1 MRTFAAI
8 VLLAVLGGSP
18 QDYPKASP
26 FAGLRWV
33 EGEPDVRVDG
43 AWYRLVSINGTP
55 AKDILDFCKSTWGK
69 DWQRRFG
76 EDLVEVLVRMKLK
89 PRVTVDLEVKE
100 LDSGKVREIK
110 GVRMTRQNRE
120 AVRNP
125 LTGDQI
131 GEDLEQLRA
140 HLEDR
145 YSYLTLRPWDWG
157 KELDAMKAR
166 LAKEPSRQA
175 LALDLMRFLS
185 RFGDGHSSLDEDPLP
200 PGYAPYLLGDAGGQ
214 LVAFHPHR
222 RDFLDPTHP
231 YVRSIDGLPLAKWL
245 DAASRVV
252 PAGSPAFVR
261 NQGIRMLRNVTFLRG
276 ELGLKADGP
285 LILELET
292 EDRTDVIS
300 KEQNVQGMRPT
311 YGTWPSEREPNLRP
325 DVGYLRIEDMV
336 EEQRYLKELARR
348 MEDFR
353 NTEGLIGLIIDV
365 RGNGGGT
372 RDVLRTLFPYF
383 MTPGDGLH
391 IANVAVYRRPAE
403 EAENRPGGYLKD
415 RELHPVTSDV
425 WTAEDRAAIET
436 FAKSFKPEWAP
447 PPDKFTAWHYFALK
461 PGAAPFTF
469 DKPVVIL
476 MDSQCFSATDIF
488 LGAFKG
494 WRNVTLMGAPSG
506 GGSGRV
512 RQLNLKHSKIA
523 LKLSTIAS
531 FRRDGSLYDGRGV
544 PPDVELAPKATD
556 FLQEKG
562 DSVLEA
568 AVERLKKK

>member
-1 MRTFAAI
+1 MRTFAAA
-8 VLLAVLGGSP
+8 VLLAVLGGSS
-18 QDYPKASP
+18 QDHPKVSP
-26 FAGLRWV
+26 FSGVRWV
-33 EGEPDVRVDG
+33 DGEADVQVG
-43 AWYRLVSINGTP
+43 GEWYRLVSINGTP
-55 AKDILDFCKSTWGK
+55 AKDILDFCKTTWAK
-69 DWQRRFG
+69 DWQKRFG
-76 EDLVEVLVRMKLK
+76 EDLVEVLSRMELK
-89 PRVTVDLEVKE
+89 PRGTVDLEVKE
-100 LDSGKVREIK
+100 LESGKVRELK

-120 AVRNP
+120 ALRNP
-125 LTGDQI
+125 LTAEGI

-166 LAKEPSRQA
+166 LSKNPSRQA

-185 RFGDGHSSLDEDPLP
+185 RFGDGHSSLDEDPFP
-200 PGYAPYLLGDAGGQ
+200 PGFAPYLLGDAGGR

-222 RDFLDPTHP
+222 RGFLDPKHP
-231 YVRSIDGLPLAKWL
+231 FVKSIDGLPVGKWL
-245 DAASRVV
+245 DAASRLV
-252 PAGSPAFVR
+252 PAGSSAFVR
-261 NQGIRMLRNVTFLRG
+261 NHSVRMLRNVTFLRR
-276 ELGLKADGP
+276 ELGLKADAP
-285 LILELET
+285 LIVELES
-292 EDRTDVIS
+292 EDGKDALS
-300 KEQNVQGMRPT
+300 KELKVQGMWPT
-311 YGTWPSEREPNLRP
+311 YGMWPRERERDLGP
-325 DVGYLRIEDMV
+325 DVGYLRIEDMF
-336 EEQRYLKELARR
+336 EEQKHLKELARR
-348 MEDFR
+348 MEEFR
-353 NTEGLIGLIIDV
+353 NTKGLIIDV

-383 MTPGDGLH
+383 MKPGDGLH
-391 IANVAVYRRPAE
+391 IANVAVFRRPAE
-403 EAENRPGGYLKD
+403 VTADRPDGYLKD

-436 FAKSFKPEWAP
+436 FARTFKPEWVP
-447 PPDKFTAWHYFALK
+447 PPDRFTAWHYFALK
-461 PGAAPFTF
+461 PGAAPFTY

-494 WRNVTLMGAPSG
+494 WRNVTLMGASSG

-512 RQLNLKHSKIA
+512 RQLNLKNSRIA

-556 FLQEKG
+556 FLHEKG